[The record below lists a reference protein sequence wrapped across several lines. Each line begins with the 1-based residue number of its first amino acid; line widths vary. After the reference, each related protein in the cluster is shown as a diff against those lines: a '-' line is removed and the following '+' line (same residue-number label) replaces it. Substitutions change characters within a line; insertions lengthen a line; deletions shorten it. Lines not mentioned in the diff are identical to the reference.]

1 MLKENT
7 DQNKLQEAIPQQPLQ
22 EDKKLAKQE
31 VKKGCGCKNKLPKFS
46 KERKLQDLHEK
57 MKKTKYL

>member
-22 EDKKLAKQE
+22 EDAKVEKKG

-46 KERKLQDLHEK
+46 KERKLQDLHDK

>member
-22 EDKKLAKQE
+22 EDLKVEKQG
-31 VKKGCGCKNKLPKFS
+31 VKKGCGCKNKRSTVS
-46 KERKLQDLHEK
+46 KERKLQDLHD
-57 MKKTKYL
+57 